1 MGTLLYMNKSLYIFV
16 YLEYV
21 YYNSNCI
28 MLYYIERINI
38 RYLNMLS
45 SNEHRQIKTNRGLVG
60 YRVSHHLL
68 GNIPAALRSAVKP

>member
-45 SNEHRQIKTNRGLVG
+45 SNEHR
-60 YRVSHHLL
+60 
-68 GNIPAALRSAVKP
+68 